1 MKKFYDTA
9 TRTETHSESKTTI
22 ISTDEKVAHFFEPLQ
37 DGFRLEYTNDN
48 LPIIVEIPKPTNAD
62 LLAGIKKEKE
72 NEINTAC
79 NNAIVS
85 GFYSSVLGIKHFY
98 YSTIAEQSTLNSLVA
113 LGVDNGFK
121 AQKVVV
127 VDDDETLEK
136 RIVHNHTHEQ
146 LKGVLA
152 DGAIHIGTQ
161 VAKKDELEIAIE
173 NATTV
178 DEVNAIQW

>member
-1 MKKFYDTA
+1 MKTNEIREFAIREEYPNVVSIRGDYAFDKDDKKI
-9 TRTETHSESKTTI
+9 EIDEVKI
-22 ISTDEKVAHFFEPLQ
+22 DEKIKQKLQ
-37 DGFRLEYTNDN
+37 D
-48 LPIIVEIPKPTNAD
+48 LP
-62 LLAGIKKEKE
+62 KEEKI
-72 NEINTAC
+72 NEINNC
-79 NNAIVS
+79 CENSIVN
-85 GFYSSVLGIKHFY
+85 GFYSSVLGEKHFY

-121 AQKVVV
+121 AQKIVV
-127 VDDDETLEK
+127 VDDVETLEK